1 MYIYKQLFTP
11 PEKFHLWM
19 GGRRTVNP
27 KETDF
32 RFPIG
37 NTDSFENMHHEF
49 VSCNQYFLRNL
60 YNEGAEVL
68 LERFDDS

>member
-1 MYIYKQLFTP
+1 
-11 PEKFHLWM
+11 M

>member
-1 MYIYKQLFTP
+1 
-11 PEKFHLWM
+11 M

-32 RFPIG
+32 RFLIG
-37 NTDSFENMHHEF
+37 NTDSFENMNHGF
-49 VSCNQYFLRNL
+49 VSCNQYFLRSL
-60 YNEGAEVL
+60 YNECAEVL